1 MATPVNFL
9 AGIELK
15 LNFPISGTFVIE
27 FNNNLCHK
35 IIYNI
40 LKSLYKMNVDILF
53 DNNIEWNEQK
63 IGVLD
68 EVVKVMY
75 SNNPQHILMA
85 NDILMK
91 LSDDPEF
98 WLKTDA
104 IMTKSQVKNTKFI
117 VLKNLEDTIHVS
129 QNFSTIRPAMAKN
142 NPLEL
147 EFS

>member
-1 MATPVNFL
+1 
-9 AGIELK
+9 
-15 LNFPISGTFVIE
+15 
-27 FNNNLCHK
+27 
-35 IIYNI
+35 
-40 LKSLYKMNVDILF
+40 MNVDILF
-53 DNNIEWNEQK
+53 DNSIEWNEQK

-75 SNNPQHILMA
+75 SNNPEHILMA

-129 QNFSTIRPAMAKN
+129 QNFSTLRPAMAKIFHF
-142 NPLEL
+142 EL